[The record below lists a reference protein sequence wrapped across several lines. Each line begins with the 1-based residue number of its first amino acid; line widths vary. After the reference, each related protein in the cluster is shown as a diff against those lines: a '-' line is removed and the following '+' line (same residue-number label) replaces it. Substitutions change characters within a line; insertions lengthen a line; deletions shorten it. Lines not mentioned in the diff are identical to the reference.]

1 MKALPNWIL
10 FLIIIQ
16 MVMAVPMIWTG
27 IVAARG
33 LLAKRIIHPA
43 VNVCSRFAV
52 VICARNEEKVIGRL
66 LNSLQQIDYPKSCV
80 HIFLLADHCTDNTVK
95 IARTYDNVTV
105 YERTTG
111 PNNGKGDVLN
121 WGIQRILAE
130 YGQEIDAFAFF
141 DADNIPRKDFLTRMN
156 EYLVAGEKIVQGNRI
171 AGDLADGQRNI
182 VTGWFKA
189 YWLCYSALFSY
200 TRQKLGLSALLT
212 GTGFVAA
219 KEVMKHGWNTSTITE
234 DVEMAVTS
242 CARGYRVAFALEAV
256 CYDEQPSRFSVMMR
270 QLSRWCTGTYQIL
283 PRYFSLWL
291 SGMYRPKAVSGY
303 RLRITDDFL
312 LLLMGPAGALGMVVG
327 VVVNLYWLSLY
338 PLLVVAM
345 TLAGFLAMS
354 LALRFFLKKFYH
366 LENMQGM
373 SPAYW
378 FMWLFLSFYSF
389 CSLRGWIFPSS
400 DWKRIEHRGINVEE
414 NG

>member
-33 LLAKRIIHPA
+33 LPAKRIIHPA

-80 HIFLLADHCTDNTVK
+80 HIFLLADHCTDNTAK

-182 VTGWFKA
+182 VTGWFKV

-378 FMWLFLSFYSF
+378 FMWLFLSFYSL

>member
-52 VICARNEEKVIGRL
+52 VICARNEGKVIGRL

-234 DVEMAVTS
+234 DVEIAVTS

-378 FMWLFLSFYSF
+378 FMWLFLSFYSL

>member
-130 YGQEIDAFAFF
+130 YVQEIDAFAFF

-378 FMWLFLSFYSF
+378 FMWLFLSFYSL

>member
-33 LLAKRIIHPA
+33 LPAKRIIHPA

-291 SGMYRPKAVSGY
+291 SGIYRPKAVSGY

-378 FMWLFLSFYSF
+378 FMWLFLSFYSL

>member
-1 MKALPNWIL
+1 
-10 FLIIIQ
+10 
-16 MVMAVPMIWTG
+16 
-27 IVAARG
+27 
-33 LLAKRIIHPA
+33 
-43 VNVCSRFAV
+43 
-52 VICARNEEKVIGRL
+52 
-66 LNSLQQIDYPKSCV
+66 
-80 HIFLLADHCTDNTVK
+80 
-95 IARTYDNVTV
+95 
-105 YERTTG
+105 
-111 PNNGKGDVLN
+111 
-121 WGIQRILAE
+121 
-130 YGQEIDAFAFF
+130 
-141 DADNIPRKDFLTRMN
+141 MN

-303 RLRITDDFL
+303 RGAGWCSGHGRRSCGESVLAFPVPAAGGGDDIGGVPCHVSRTAVFPEKVLSSGKNAGNVASILVHVAVSFL
-312 LLLMGPAGALGMVVG
+312 L
-327 VVVNLYWLSLY
+327 
-338 PLLVVAM
+338 
-345 TLAGFLAMS
+345 
-354 LALRFFLKKFYH
+354 FFLLASRVDLPVVR
-366 LENMQGM
+366 LET
-373 SPAYW
+373 
-378 FMWLFLSFYSF
+378 
-389 CSLRGWIFPSS
+389 
-400 DWKRIEHRGINVEE
+400 D
-414 NG
+414 

>member
-182 VTGWFKA
+182 VTGWFKV

-378 FMWLFLSFYSF
+378 FMWLFLSFYSL

>member
-52 VICARNEEKVIGRL
+52 VICARNEGKVIGRL

-121 WGIQRILAE
+121 WSIQRILAE

-378 FMWLFLSFYSF
+378 FMWLFLSFYSL

>member
-33 LLAKRIIHPA
+33 LPAKRIIHPA

-52 VICARNEEKVIGRL
+52 VICARNEGKVIGRL

-182 VTGWFKA
+182 VTGWFKV

-291 SGMYRPKAVSGY
+291 SGIYRPKAVSGY

-378 FMWLFLSFYSF
+378 FMWLFLSFYSL

>member
-33 LLAKRIIHPA
+33 LPAKRIIHPA

-182 VTGWFKA
+182 VTGWFKV

-378 FMWLFLSFYSF
+378 FMWLFLSFYSL

>member
-52 VICARNEEKVIGRL
+52 VICARNEGKVIGRL

-378 FMWLFLSFYSF
+378 FMWLFLSFYSL

>member
-33 LLAKRIIHPA
+33 LPAKRIIHPA

-52 VICARNEEKVIGRL
+52 VICARNEENVIGRL

-182 VTGWFKA
+182 VTGWFKV

-378 FMWLFLSFYSF
+378 FMWLFLSFYSL

>member
-291 SGMYRPKAVSGY
+291 SGIYRPKAVSGY

-378 FMWLFLSFYSF
+378 FMWLFLSFYSL